1 MSNKRAAEKIV
12 RQLRQ
17 LGYEALLA
25 GGCVRDMLLGRR
37 ANDYDVATSAKP
49 ENVMK
54 IFCRTVKVG
63 AKFGVVIVL
72 LDDEQVEVATFRTE
86 GGYTDGRHPG
96 HVKFSTAKKDAKRRD
111 FTINGMFYD
120 PIERR
125 VIDYVDGRA
134 DLKKN
139 LIRTIGKA
147 TERFGEDYLRMLR
160 AVRFSTKLG
169 FEIESETYKSIR
181 RTAEKINLISGERIA
196 MELEGIITNANRETG
211 VEMLLDCGLAKQI
224 FDGFE
229 GEKAR
234 TAIKVLGVLPN
245 KISFPLGLAGMFIDW
260 NEEEGLR
267 RCERLK
273 LSRGQLKHIKFLLNN
288 RGVLLDAEMS
298 LSKLRRLA
306 AESYF
311 GDLYQYQRA
320 IQKAAGES
328 TTALNK
334 IKRRVMEL
342 GDIVLTPRPLL
353 DGYELMRLGAKAG
366 PALGQLAEEMY
377 VAQLD
382 GHIKTAEQARQWVK
396 ERLRSDK

>member
-72 LDDEQVEVATFRTE
+72 LGDEQVEVATFRTE

-260 NEEEGLR
+260 NEEEGLQ

-342 GDIVLTPRPLL
+342 VDIELTPRPLL
-353 DGYELMRLGAKAG
+353 DGYDLMRLGAAAG

>member
-1 MSNKRAAEKIV
+1 MNNRQTAEKIV
-12 RQLRQ
+12 RQLRAE
-17 LGYEALLA
+17 GFEALLA
-25 GGCVRDMLLGRR
+25 GGCVRDMLLRRR

-49 ENVMK
+49 GDIMRL
-54 IFCRTVKVG
+54 FRRTLKVG

-72 LDDEQVEVATFRTE
+72 LGDEQVEVATFRTE
-86 GGYTDGRHPG
+86 GGYADGRHPER
-96 HVKFSTAKKDAKRRD
+96 VEFSTAEEDATRRD

-120 PIERR
+120 PIKRQ

-134 DLKKN
+134 DLKKG

-147 TERFGEDYLRMLR
+147 TERFEEDYLRMMR

-169 FEIESETYKSIR
+169 FEIDSETYKAIR

-211 VEMLLDCGLAKQI
+211 VEMLLDCGLAEQI
-224 FDGFE
+224 FEGFE
-229 GEKAR
+229 GQKAR
-234 TAIKVLGVLPN
+234 SAISVLAMLPV

-260 NEEEGLR
+260 NEDEGLQ

-273 LSRGQLKHIKFLLNN
+273 LSRGQIKHIKFLLQN
-288 RGVLLDAEMS
+288 RGVLLEAEMS
-298 LSKLRRLA
+298 LAKLRRLA
-306 AESYF
+306 AEPYF

-320 IQKAAGES
+320 IQKAAGKN

-342 GDIVLTPRPLL
+342 GDIELMPRPLL
-353 DGYELMRLGAKAG
+353 DGYDLMRLGAAAG

-382 GHIKTAEQARQWVK
+382 GHIKTAEQARQWVRK
-396 ERLRSDK
+396 RLAK